1 MKQFKLATSGLS
13 RRSVLCVGG
22 SVLCVGGLFISV
34 SLLSS
39 TVFAHILMKDEVSPS
54 RISYNW
60 TGLYGGLNIG
70 AVQHTMYITDNQATT
85 FNATIQQTSNPHF
98 TGGFQLGYRR
108 QMDLTQVSGVY
119 GVEFSAEFSN
129 DTFYKQYGS
138 ASATYQLNS
147 TNELND
153 LCLLELIGGIA
164 AERTLL
170 FLAAGLSWTNISG
183 TTNNVST
190 IPFFNSFSVEKK
202 PLGATVGG
210 GVEYAINDKF
220 SARLKVD
227 VIMPNTYSTSDNI
240 GDTFQISNN
249 IVQATFGVNYKFA

>member
-1 MKQFKLATSGLS
+1 MKRFKLATSSLL
-13 RRSVLCVGG
+13 V
-22 SVLCVGGLFISV
+22 SV

-39 TVFAHILMKDEVSPS
+39 PVFAN
-54 RISYNW
+54 YNW

-70 AVQHTMYITDNQATT
+70 AEQHTMSITDNQATT
-85 FNATIQQTSNPHF
+85 FNATIQQNANPHF
-98 TGGFQLGYRR
+98 TGGFQVGYRR

-138 ASATYQLNS
+138 PTATYQLNS

-170 FLAAGLSWTNISG
+170 FLAAGLSWTNLSG
-183 TTNNVST
+183 TTTNVSSV
-190 IPFFNSFSVEKK
+190 PFFNSFNVEKK
-202 PLGATVGG
+202 PLGSAVGAG
-210 GVEYAINDKF
+210 IEYAINDKF

-227 VIMPNTYSTSDNI
+227 AIMPNSYSTSDNTGNI
-240 GDTFQISNN
+240 FQIANT
-249 IVQATFGVNYKFA
+249 IVQGTLGINYKFA